1 MLSVMNVK
9 EAPAVVCGA
18 SRNRKNSDAG
28 KVQLYGWDAR
38 TASGNG
44 PDELHLTNAGSQRL
58 LEALRGVPG
67 RSWFG
72 PVNCS
77 AAGERACRFFA
88 VVHSLADCAAAMVYC
103 DESKAGPA
111 ELVVVIPAERRTR
124 LRAEFAF
131 EFVAFASFLGCIGAG
146 ADLSIH
152 DWIAAA
158 IAETD
163 PSDALVL
170 SISTGLWT
178 IDQDYMLSRCVEKI
192 AIAMVQWMREPQ

>member
-1 MLSVMNVK
+1 
-9 EAPAVVCGA
+9 
-18 SRNRKNSDAG
+18 
-28 KVQLYGWDAR
+28 
-38 TASGNG
+38 
-44 PDELHLTNAGSQRL
+44 
-58 LEALRGVPG
+58 LEALKGAPG

-72 PVNCS
+72 PVNCA
-77 AAGERACRFFA
+77 AAGEPAARFFA
-88 VVHSLADCAAAMVYC
+88 VVHNLADCATAMVYC

-111 ELVVVIPAERRTR
+111 ELVVVIPAERRAQ

-152 DWIAAA
+152 DWISGA

-178 IDQDYMLSRCVEKI
+178 IDRDHMLSRCVEKI
-192 AIAMVQWMREPQ
+192 AVAMVQWMREE

>member
-1 MLSVMNVK
+1 MKVK
-9 EAPAVVCGA
+9 EDPAVFCGA
-18 SRNRKNSDAG
+18 SRDRKNPDRG
-28 KVQLYGWDAR
+28 TVQLYGWDAR

-44 PDELHLTNAGSQRL
+44 PDELRLANTGSQRL
-58 LEALRGVPG
+58 LEALRSAPG
-67 RSWFG
+67 PSWFG
-72 PVNCS
+72 PVNC
-77 AAGERACRFFA
+77 AAPGEPACRFFA
-88 VVHSLADCAAAMVYC
+88 VVHSLVDCAAAMVYC

-111 ELVVVIPAERRTR
+111 ELVVVVPPERRLR

-152 DWIAAA
+152 DWIAGA

-178 IDQDYMLSRCVEKI
+178 IDRDYVLSRCVEKI
-192 AIAMVQWMREPQ
+192 AIAMLLWMREA

>member
-1 MLSVMNVK
+1 MLNVTKVK
-9 EAPAVVCGA
+9 EDPAVFCGA
-18 SRNRKNSDAG
+18 SRSRKNSGGG
-28 KVQLYGWDAR
+28 KVQLFGWDAR
-38 TASGNG
+38 SASGSG
-44 PDELHLTNAGSQRL
+44 PDELRLTNTGSQRL
-58 LEALRGVPG
+58 LESLRGVPG

-72 PVNCS
+72 PVNCAS
-77 AAGERACRFFA
+77 AGEPASRFFA
-88 VVHSLADCAAAMVYC
+88 VVHSLADCATAMVYC

-111 ELVVVIPAERRTR
+111 ELVVVIPAERRSR

-152 DWIAAA
+152 DWIAGA

-178 IDQDYMLSRCVEKI
+178 IDRDYTLSRCVEKI
-192 AIAMVQWMREPQ
+192 AIAMLLWLREP